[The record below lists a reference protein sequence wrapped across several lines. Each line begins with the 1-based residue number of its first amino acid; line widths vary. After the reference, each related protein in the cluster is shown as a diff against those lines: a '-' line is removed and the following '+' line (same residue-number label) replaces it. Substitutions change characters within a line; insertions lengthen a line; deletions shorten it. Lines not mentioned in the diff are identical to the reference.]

1 MSQPPLDP
9 RLLKLLQAVIE
20 EYVETAQPVGSQTL
34 VERHGLG
41 VSSATV
47 RNWFAELDELGH
59 VIQPHTSGGRV
70 PTESGYRLYLLA
82 VPALKALPKKTL
94 QEFERAVDGI
104 TDQAL
109 RTKRLARALADFTGL
124 AVFVRFGSFDSY
136 YTGLSQLFAQPE
148 FRDWQRVVSLSGI
161 LDGLDE
167 ALQLLAP
174 ATDAAPV
181 VLVGSQSPFGSIC
194 STMYLDRS
202 GILIGVLGPLRM
214 DYARIR
220 AALEAVS
227 TLLS

>member
-1 MSQPPLDP
+1 MSPPALDP

-59 VIQPHTSGGRV
+59 VVQPHTSGGRV
-70 PTESGYRLYLLA
+70 PTESGYRIYLTA
-82 VPALKALPKKTL
+82 IPGQKTLPKKAL
-94 QEFERAVDGI
+94 QEFEEAVEGVADRAM
-104 TDQAL
+104 
-109 RTKRLARALADFTGL
+109 RSKRLARALADFSGL

-148 FRDWQRVVSLSGI
+148 FRDWQRVVSLSEI
-161 LDGLDE
+161 LDRLDE
-167 ALQLLAP
+167 ALQALAP
-174 ATDAAPV
+174 ATNAEPV

-202 GILIGVLGPLRM
+202 GLLIGVLGPLRM
-214 DYARIR
+214 DYGRIR
-220 AALEAVS
+220 SALEAVS